1 MNANTS
7 SGTGTSNSPKEPNTG
22 NTSFNTGTDS
32 INYGNFSGNL
42 FDIWQGQLSRK
53 DQNQKQ
59 LKDRKAAIS
68 ELIKPVNSTKF
79 LRHH

>member
-1 MNANTS
+1 MNANTNKTLDEQ
-7 SGTGTSNSPKEPNTG
+7 GTLRGNLSNS
-22 NTSFNTGTDS
+22 S
-32 INYGNFSGNL
+32 FSGNL

-59 LKDRKAAIS
+59 LKDRKTTIS

>member
-1 MNANTS
+1 MNASTS
-7 SGTGTSNSPKEPNTG
+7 TSNSPKEPNSG
-22 NTSFNTGTDS
+22 NAGFNNSKGDLTSS
-32 INYGNFSGNL
+32 SFSGNL

-59 LKDRKAAIS
+59 SKDRKTAIS

>member
-1 MNANTS
+1 MNANTNKTLDEQ
-7 SGTGTSNSPKEPNTG
+7 GTLRGNLSNSG
-22 NTSFNTGTDS
+22 
-32 INYGNFSGNL
+32 FSGNL

-59 LKDRKAAIS
+59 LKDRKTAIS

>member
-1 MNANTS
+1 MNGSTS
-7 SGTGTSNSPKEPNTG
+7 TSNSPKEAN
-22 NTSFNTGTDS
+22 NSKASFNNGKGDITSGS
-32 INYGNFSGNL
+32 FSGNL
-42 FDIWQGQLSRK
+42 FDIWQGQLSRQ

-59 LKDRKAAIS
+59 LKDRKTTIS